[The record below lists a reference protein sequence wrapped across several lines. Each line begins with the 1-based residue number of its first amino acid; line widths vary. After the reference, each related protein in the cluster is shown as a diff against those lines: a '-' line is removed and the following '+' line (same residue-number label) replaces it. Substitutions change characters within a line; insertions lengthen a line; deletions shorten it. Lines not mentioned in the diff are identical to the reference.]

1 MNSSVTCRG
10 GGEGGG
16 GSGSSGGG
24 GGGGLDQ
31 RRLDTLTGLPAH
43 TRMTVT

>member
-1 MNSSVTCRG
+1 MNSSVTCRT

-16 GSGSSGGG
+16 GGGCG
-24 GGGGLDQ
+24 GVGGGGLDQ